1 MQNSPLSRQEA
12 ASLLLKRRQARRSL
26 IDFTSYTN
34 HKYVTAEHHRVI
46 ASALDDVLAGKI
58 DRLQLRI
65 PPRHGKS
72 ELASRRFPAYAL
84 GINPDWQVISASAT
98 STLAEDFGRDV
109 RNLMRGQEYSSL
121 FSTRLSDDSQARGRW
136 STDAGGVYYAIGVG
150 GSIMGRGGDLIVID
164 DPFSSWEDAQSE
176 LSRKNVWDWYTN
188 TIYNRLQPGGRIV
201 VINHRM
207 HEDDLCGRLDYD
219 EGRGGD
225 KWHRISL
232 PAIAGNGVALWP
244 ERYPIDALER
254 IKRTMAPRGWSALY
268 QQDPTADEGTYFSR
282 ANFQVYR
289 QPPQFLNTY
298 ITGDF
303 AVSEDKGDY
312 TDIIVWGVDQYKRIY
327 ILDSWYGQKTAKE
340 WIGALLD
347 LVEQYEPKG
356 FVAEGGVIRRAIE
369 PFLEE
374 AMVQRGVFVTP
385 HWLPTTADKP
395 AMARSF
401 QGLTEAG
408 RVYVPDNEKG
418 ERIVDQCVR
427 FPGGRYDDAVDAC
440 SVFGRFIYRTWQAEG
455 EKESPQTLEQ
465 AWNAPM
471 TFGQAINGT

>member
-1 MQNSPLSRQEA
+1 MLNCEQEQ
-12 ASLLLKRRQARRSL
+12 LNRRLARRSL
-26 IDFTSYTN
+26 IDFTQYTN
-34 HKYVTAEHHRVI
+34 RKYEVANFHRII
-46 ASALDDVLAGKI
+46 ANSLDDVLAGKI

-84 GINPDWQVISASAT
+84 GLKPDWQVISASAT

-109 RNLMRGQEYSSL
+109 RNLMRSQEYGVL
-121 FSTRLSDDSQARGRW
+121 FNTRLSEDSQARGRW
-136 STDAGGVYYAIGVG
+136 STDDGGIYYAIGVG

-219 EGRGGD
+219 ETRGGD
-225 KWHRISL
+225 KWVRISL
-232 PAIAGNGVALWP
+232 PAFDDGGLALWP
-244 ERYPIDALER
+244 ERYNDDALQR
-254 IKRTMAPRGWSALY
+254 IKRVSMPRAWSALY
-268 QQDPTADEGTYFSR
+268 MQNPTADEGTYFSR
-282 ANFQVYR
+282 ANFKRYGTAPER
-289 QPPQFLNTY
+289 LNVY

-312 TDIIVWGVDQYKRIY
+312 TVILVWGVDQYRKIY
-327 ILDSWYGQKTAKE
+327 LLDVWYGQKTAPH
-340 WIGALLD
+340 WIAAILD
-347 LVEQYEPKG
+347 FAEQYQPKA
-356 FVAEGGVIRRAIE
+356 FVAEAGVIRRAIE

-374 AMVQRGVFVTP
+374 AMVQRSVFVTP
-385 HWLPTTADKP
+385 HWLVTSADKP

-401 QGLTEAG
+401 QGLTEMG
-408 RVYVPDNEKG
+408 RVHFPDTEDA
-418 ERIVDQCVR
+418 EMVVDQCIR

-440 SVFGRFIYRTWQAEG
+440 SVFGRFIQRTWQAEG
-455 EKESPQTLEQ
+455 DPETPETLEQ
-465 AWNAPM
+465 AWNAPL
-471 TFGQAINGT
+471 TFGQVING